1 MGAVVARELAAM
13 VGCEFESMQDPTG
26 IPTIDF
32 AAKLVFV
39 SAARAMEIHVLVGVS
54 ASDVASL
61 SEAIVGV
68 PAPPVKVIEDLLRE
82 IANTAAGALKRAA
95 PEEEPLTTG
104 LPECVSVRNL
114 RAALDRSSAHFTC
127 RAKGQKVE
135 LAFVVERVSSTRT
148 IVSAA
153 NLREGMVLVEDL
165 RNEAGLLLIA
175 GGTRLTSSAAE
186 RAARLLGNKVQV
198 KVAAAA

>member
-1 MGAVVARELAAM
+1 M
-13 VGCEFESMQDPTG
+13 VGCEFESTKDPTG
-26 IPTIDF
+26 FPTIDF
-32 AAKLVFV
+32 AAKLAFV

-54 ASDVASL
+54 ASGIASL
-61 SEAIVGV
+61 AEAIVGV
-68 PAPPVKVIEDLLRE
+68 PTPPAKVIEDLLRE

-104 LPECVSVRNL
+104 LPECVSVREL
-114 RAALDRSSAHFTC
+114 RAAMDRPSARFTC
-127 RAKGQKVE
+127 RAKGQAVE
-135 LAFVVERVSSTRT
+135 LAFLVERVSSTKT

-175 GGTRLTSSAAE
+175 GGTRLTSSAAD
-186 RAARLLGNKVQV
+186 RVARILGTKVQV
-198 KVAAAA
+198 EVAAAA